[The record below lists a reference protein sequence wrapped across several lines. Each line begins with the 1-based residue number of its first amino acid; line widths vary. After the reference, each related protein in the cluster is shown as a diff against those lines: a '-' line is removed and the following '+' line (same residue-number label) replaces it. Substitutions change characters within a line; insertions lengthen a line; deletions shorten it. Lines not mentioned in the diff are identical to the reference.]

1 MKKPLSCL
9 FAITFMFSVMS
20 CNSGPQKDAAKTDTN
35 SQQADTTL
43 THDSVTEI
51 SGKPGVSDVKDD
63 SLQFH
68 KVFSFKNFSFTVKA
82 KGKGSLQQLSIQ
94 PSGLSVDQRP
104 IIVDTEPVM
113 GAEIGDFNRDGFPEL
128 LIFTQSAGSGSYGK
142 VLAYSVNNGKSIS
155 QVSFL
160 ATNENP
166 RINKGYRGHDQ
177 FTVVNNQL
185 VQTFP
190 IFEKNDT
197 NSIRKA
203 KNRVVTYKL
212 KDGEAS
218 RIFEVDKVTEVMHL

>member
-9 FAITFMFSVMS
+9 FAITLIFSVMS
-20 CNSGPQKDAAKTDTN
+20 CNSGSEKDAAKTDTN
-35 SQQADTTL
+35 SHQADTTNGHGL
-43 THDSVTEI
+43 VTET

-68 KVFSFKNFSFTVKA
+68 KVLSFRNFSFIVKA

-104 IIVDTEPVM
+104 IIMDTEPVA
-113 GAEIGDFNRDGFPEL
+113 GAEIDDLNLDGFPEL

-142 VLAYSVNNGKSIS
+142 VIAYSVNNGKSIS
-155 QVSFL
+155 QVTFL

-166 RINKGYRGHDQ
+166 RINKGYSGHDQ

-197 NSIRKA
+197 NSMSKA
-203 KNRVVTYKL
+203 KSRVVTYKL